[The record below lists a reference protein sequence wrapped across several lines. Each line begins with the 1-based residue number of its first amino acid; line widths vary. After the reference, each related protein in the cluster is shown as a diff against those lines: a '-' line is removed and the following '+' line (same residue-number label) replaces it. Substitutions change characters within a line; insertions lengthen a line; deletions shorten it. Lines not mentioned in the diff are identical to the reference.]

1 MRDIKSKTVLLV
13 FIIGVLFSIQLRY
26 ADNNEEYTTEITKW
40 QQEMDREFSDSTESP
55 LSTEDRARFTG
66 LDYYPINQAY
76 QVKARFERSKNE
88 SEFGM
93 KTTTERRPIY
103 VRYGIAYF
111 KLNGKDFKINIYQNV
126 KFAKTD
132 KYKNYLFMLFT
143 DLSSGKES
151 YAGGRYI
158 DLRIPQS
165 NTLIIDFNK
174 AYNPYCAYNHHYS
187 CPIPPEED
195 FFDIEILAGCKK
207 GFH

>member
-1 MRDIKSKTVLLV
+1 MKYLKRTILL
-13 FIIGVLFSIQLRY
+13 FLLIIGVLFSIQLRNT
-26 ADNNEEYTTEITKW
+26 DNNEEYTAEITKW
-40 QQEMDREFSDSTESP
+40 QQQLNHEFADSIESP
-55 LSTEDRARFTG
+55 LTPEDRARFSA
-66 LDYYPINQAY
+66 LDFYPINQAY
-76 QVKARFERSKNE
+76 QVDARFERTLDE

-111 KLNGKDFKINIYQNV
+111 TLNGKDFKINIYQNV

-132 KYKNYLFMLFT
+132 KYKDYLFMLFT
-143 DLSSGKES
+143 DLSSGNET

-158 DLRIPQS
+158 DLRIPKTNS
-165 NTLIIDFNK
+165 IIIDFNK